1 MGSELIE
8 KPANINLKLKSEK
21 LFSVEYYIIILYIMY
36 IYYYSKVLLYSGII
50 ILCHIILV
58 ILK

>member
-21 LFSVEYYIIILYIMY
+21 LFSVEYYYNIV
-36 IYYYSKVLLYSGII
+36 YYVYLL
-50 ILCHIILV
+50 L
-58 ILK
+58 